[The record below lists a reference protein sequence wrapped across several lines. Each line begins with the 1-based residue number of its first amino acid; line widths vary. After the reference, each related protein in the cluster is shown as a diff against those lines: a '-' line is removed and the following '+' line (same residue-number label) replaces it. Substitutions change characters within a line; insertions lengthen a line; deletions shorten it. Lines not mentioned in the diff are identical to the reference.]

1 METGGVHRVK
11 THLRFERGGV
21 IDQGGEPAGP
31 IDSLEQTGDLRLG
44 TDVGLNGK
52 RLTAFGFN
60 RANYIFG
67 VALPAQKIH
76 ANCVAAAGRKS
87 GSGCP
92 DAAAAARDQQNPGC
106 LHGVTYIVAGEARE
120 LQPELRVGRTMG
132 PRVIVLA
139 ILLGSY
145 ATAGAAEA
153 DALAI
158 SKNIQ
163 NRHFPHYTLLDPIFA
178 GPAGD
183 QIVSYTRC
191 GDSALWT
198 GFDLAAES
206 FRYKVTQSA
215 DALAAAQRALAGIQ
229 SLIDVTGNNVLAR
242 CLIPVG
248 SPYAEAIQNEEAANG
263 IYHSGPENFW
273 VGNTSRDEYSGVLFG
288 LGVAYDLMD
297 DPAMKATIA
306 AQVTRMVQFL
316 KDHGWSVFL
325 PDGTTTTTFLDRPD
339 QQLAFLQL
347 ARHVNPDQFSTAYD
361 IARILLSPV
370 TALPI
375 GFDTLSNGSY
385 FKFNLDSINLYTLI
399 HLESSSFGSLYDSAY
414 SVLRNHTAGQGNAFF
429 NMIDAALHGPNAA
442 RDAETRL
449 LLDQWL
455 QRPRRDLHVDNTGK
469 YATCGDPTQACQPI
483 PVPDRPTT
491 DFLWQRSPYQL
502 ANNGGSNIIEGAG
515 IDYILPYWMARYYQ
529 VIAPDNLREGSAA
542 SYAPTLAPDSI
553 ATVTGLNLT
562 STSGLTVTVKDS
574 AAAAWPATV
583 FYSSMSQ
590 VNLLVPDGTAP
601 GTASITIQVPG
612 APDTVLS
619 AEIRAVAPGLFTADT
634 SGRGAAAATV
644 NGAPVF
650 TCSASGC
657 ATVPISVSGASVVY
671 LSLYGTG
678 IRHRSST
685 ANVTCTVGGVT
696 VPVLYA
702 GAQNVYPGLDQVNVQ
717 LSGSL
722 RGLGTADLILTVDGQ
737 AANTV
742 RIAIQ

>member
-1 METGGVHRVK
+1 
-11 THLRFERGGV
+11 
-21 IDQGGEPAGP
+21 
-31 IDSLEQTGDLRLG
+31 
-44 TDVGLNGK
+44 
-52 RLTAFGFN
+52 
-60 RANYIFG
+60 
-67 VALPAQKIH
+67 
-76 ANCVAAAGRKS
+76 
-87 GSGCP
+87 
-92 DAAAAARDQQNPGC
+92 
-106 LHGVTYIVAGEARE
+106 
-120 LQPELRVGRTMG
+120 MG
-132 PRVIVLA
+132 PPVIVLA
-139 ILLGSY
+139 MLLGSFET
-145 ATAGAAEA
+145 ATAAEA

-158 SKNIQ
+158 SKSIQ
-163 NRHFPHYTLLDPIFA
+163 DRHFPHYTVLDPIFDS
-178 GPAGD
+178 PTGD

-215 DALAAAQRALAGIQ
+215 DAVAAAQRALAGIQ

-248 SPYAEAIQNEEAANG
+248 SPYAAAIQNEEAANG

-306 AQVTRMVQFL
+306 AQVTRLVQFL
-316 KDHGWSVFL
+316 KDHSWSIVL
-325 PDGTTTTTFLDRPD
+325 PDGTTTTTFLERPD

-361 IARILLSPV
+361 LARVLLSPV
-370 TALPI
+370 AALPI
-375 GFDTLSNGSY
+375 TFDTLSNSSY

-399 HLESSSFGSLYDSAY
+399 HLESSSFGSVYGSAY
-414 SVLRNHTAGQGNAFF
+414 GILRGHTADQGNAFF
-429 NMIDAALHGPNAA
+429 NMVDAALHGPNAT

-469 YATCGDPTQACQPI
+469 YASCGDPTQACQPI

-502 ANNGGSNIIEGAG
+502 ANNDGSNIIEGAG

-529 VIAPDNLREGSAA
+529 VLAPDNLREGSAA

-553 ATVTGLNLT
+553 ATVKGLNAAW
-562 STSGLTVTVKDS
+562 TSGLTVTVKDS
-574 AAAAWPATV
+574 AAGAWPATV
-583 FYSSMSQ
+583 FYAATGQ
-590 VNLLVPDGTAP
+590 VNFLVPGGTAP
-601 GTASITIQVPG
+601 GTASITIRIPG
-612 APDTVLS
+612 APDTVVS
-619 AEIRAVAPGLFTADT
+619 AGIRAVAAGLFTADA

-650 TCSASGC
+650 ACSATGC
-657 ATVPISVSGASVVY
+657 ATVPIPVSGPGAVY

-678 IRHRSST
+678 IRHRSSP
-685 ANVTCTVGGVT
+685 ANVTCTVGGVS

-702 GAQNVYPGLDQVNVQ
+702 GAQGEYAGLDQVNVQ
-717 LSGSL
+717 LPGSL
-722 RGLGTADLILTVDGQ
+722 RGLGEADLMLTVDGQ

-742 RIAIQ
+742 RINIQ